1 MRVAV
6 SGFLGI
12 SSLQA
17 RPQNWNVKPKRLT
30 DSPFSIGTWNCPEA
44 ILTSGQ
50 LMEGGTSA
58 LEAVVKGV
66 AVEEAIQR
74 ILSKQARKPDFQVGF
89 IAINIAGEKGAYS
102 IHKGFSYTY
111 YHSGKAI
118 NVPSAS
124 VY

>member
-1 MRVAV
+1 
-6 SGFLGI
+6 
-12 SSLQA
+12 
-17 RPQNWNVKPKRLT
+17 
-30 DSPFSIGTWNCPEA
+30 
-44 ILTSGQ
+44 
-50 LMEGGTSA
+50 
-58 LEAVVKGV
+58 
-66 AVEEAIQR
+66 
-74 ILSKQARKPDFQVGF
+74 VGF